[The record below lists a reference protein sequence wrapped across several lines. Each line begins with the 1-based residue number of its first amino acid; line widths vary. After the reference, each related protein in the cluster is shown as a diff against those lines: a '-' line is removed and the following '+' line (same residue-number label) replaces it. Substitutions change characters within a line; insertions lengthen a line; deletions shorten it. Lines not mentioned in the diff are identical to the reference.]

1 MANKLLGSNDVFR
14 CLVVVGNRCGSKIMA
29 LYIFSVLCEE
39 PTDPCAMI
47 LSWVAACT
55 RFEHDIIVLGMY
67 LLLICIYS
75 IECFLVEDHLA
86 SRCLLGIKFHHSE
99 TLFIRLIA
107 LEVTECGPNNILEP
121 QSALMQ

>member
-1 MANKLLGSNDVFR
+1 MTNKLLCTYDVFR
-14 CLVVVGNRCGSKIMA
+14 GLVVVGNRRGSKIMT
-29 LYIFSVLCEE
+29 LNIFAVPCEE
-39 PTDPCAMI
+39 PTDPSAMI
-47 LSWVAACT
+47 IRWVTAFT

-67 LLLICIYS
+67 LLLICIDS

-107 LEVTECGPNNILEP
+107 LEVTECGSKDILEP

>member
-1 MANKLLGSNDVFR
+1 MTNKLLGANDVFR
-14 CLVVVGNRCGSKIMA
+14 CLVVVGNRCGSKIMTQN
-29 LYIFSVLCEE
+29 IFAVPCEE

-55 RFEHDIIVLGMY
+55 RFEHDIIVLGMHM
-67 LLLICIYS
+67 LLIS
-75 IECFLVEDHLA
+75 IDGIEGFLVEDHLA
-86 SRCLLGIKFHHSE
+86 SRCLLGIEFHHSE

-107 LEVTECGPNNILEP
+107 LEVTECGPNDILEP

>member
-14 CLVVVGNRCGSKIMA
+14 GLVVVGNRCGSKIMT
-29 LYIFSVLCEE
+29 LNIFAVPCEE
-39 PTDPCAMI
+39 PTDPCAMFI
-47 LSWVAACT
+47 RWIVSCT

-67 LLLICIYS
+67 LLLISIDG
-75 IECFLVEDHLA
+75 IECFLVKDHLA
-86 SRCLLGIKFHHSE
+86 SRCLLGIELHHSE

-107 LEVTECGPNNILEP
+107 LEVTECGPNDILEP